1 MWTTPCARFWHL
13 ANSQFDN
20 YLTQL
25 SQWSL
30 SNHMEV
36 NERKSKEMI
45 ISASSSV
52 IEMSVQLE
60 LLQKRVLRIIMV
72 ALILIVILMPLTV
85 QS

>member
-1 MWTTPCARFWHL
+1 M
-13 ANSQFDN
+13 
-20 YLTQL
+20 

-36 NERKSKEMI
+36 NERKTKEMI